1 MKFFDIVK
9 YIIYTLLFIT
19 LISSLRNLF
28 FPLVADELQYAE
40 IAVNCMTKGAYS
52 LSGVPSTFTPTLPF
66 LIALFYSKSF
76 PIVGFAAVKFFNLIL
91 MIVGLRFVYLTLKKL
106 NIATNISLII
116 VLLTA
121 VNTIFVSWSTAVY
134 PEAILFCFFWIF
146 IFYVLDEIKSPRQI
160 LFFLIPF
167 SILVITRYLYGV
179 CIFIVGYFI
188 WNYLIKLIQSKDY
201 QNIYKL
207 VLYSLVCV
215 LPLIIWFK
223 YVYLVEKEITIEQS
237 YFTRFKENDIFYNIK
252 AGLGIIQHAEVN
264 KINGIPAFVS
274 LFLPVTGLRN
284 WIISIGLIATFCFGY
299 ITKWKI
305 KEYRLIFITIILI
318 MLGLIVAGTG
328 FSRYWLVLLPG
339 YWLGFYFCF
348 SYLKIEDNY
357 FEKISL
363 LLAVIYVINEL
374 RLDYLIVSKL

>member
-1 MKFFDIVK
+1 MKFFETVK

-28 FPLVADELQYAE
+28 FPLIADELQYAE

-91 MIVGLRFVYLTLKKL
+91 MIVGLRFVHLTLKKV
-106 NIATNISLII
+106 NIPANISLII

-284 WIISIGLIATFCFGY
+284 WIISIGLIAAFCFGY
-299 ITKWKI
+299 ISKWKI